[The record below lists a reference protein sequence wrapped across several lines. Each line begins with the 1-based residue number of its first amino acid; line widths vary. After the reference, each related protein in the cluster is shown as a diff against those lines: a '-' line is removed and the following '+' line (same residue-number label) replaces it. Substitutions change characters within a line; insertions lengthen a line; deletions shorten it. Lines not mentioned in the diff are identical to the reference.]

1 MIIKKGNFWAL
12 LPLIIFILVY
22 FSASI
27 YLNDFYSVPALVVFM
42 LALVIAFVQFPKVSF
57 HTKAEAFCK
66 NAGEE
71 TIMLGIHLRKAK
83 SKAPWCVGPSSPTP
97 ILS

>member
-57 HTKAEAFCK
+57 HSKAEAFCK

-71 TIMLGIHLRKAK
+71 TIMLM
-83 SKAPWCVGPSSPTP
+83 
-97 ILS
+97 ILIFLLAGAFGSLGSTIGAV